1 MVVDRKRVIFV
12 EDDADLLEAVSSLL
26 REMFAVWVGRSGE
39 QGLEVA
45 DELGFDA
52 DVLLVDLA
60 LGEGMRGDQ
69 FVTEY
74 RKRAKR
80 DVPVVILSGAPRA
93 YEVAKSLRA
102 SAVLPK
108 PVEADELIGTIR
120 LFARRGERVT
130 RDADGATNI
139 AAETN

>member
-1 MVVDRKRVIFV
+1 
-12 EDDADLLEAVSSLL
+12 
-26 REMFAVWVGRSGE
+26 MFAVWVGRSGE

-69 FVTEY
+69 FVQEY
-74 RKRAKR
+74 RRRAKR

-93 YEVAKSLRA
+93 YEIAQSLRV

-108 PVEADELIGTIR
+108 PTDVDEIVGTLR
-120 LFARRGERVT
+120 LFARPDESRHG
-130 RDADGATNI
+130 G
-139 AAETN
+139 

>member
-1 MVVDRKRVIFV
+1 MDRKRVIV
-12 EDDADLLEAVSSLL
+12 IEDDAELLETLGSLL

-74 RKRAKR
+74 RRRAKR

-93 YEVAKSLRA
+93 YEVAQSLRA
-102 SAVLPK
+102 SAVLAK

-120 LFARRGERVT
+120 LFARPGDPSPR
-130 RDADGATNI
+130 
-139 AAETN
+139 AAAGS

>member
-1 MVVDRKRVIFV
+1 MVVDRKRVIFI
-12 EDDADLLEAVSSLL
+12 EDDAELLEAVGSHL
-26 REMFAVWVGRSGE
+26 REQFAVWVGRTGE

-60 LGEGMRGDQ
+60 LGAGMRGDQ
-69 FVTEY
+69 FVQEY
-74 RKRAKR
+74 RRRAKR

-93 YEVAKSLRA
+93 YEIAQSLRV

-108 PVEADELIGTIR
+108 PVEMDELIGTLR
-120 LFARRGERVT
+120 VFARPDSDT
-130 RDADGATNI
+130 RHGGGATDV
-139 AAETN
+139 AAGE